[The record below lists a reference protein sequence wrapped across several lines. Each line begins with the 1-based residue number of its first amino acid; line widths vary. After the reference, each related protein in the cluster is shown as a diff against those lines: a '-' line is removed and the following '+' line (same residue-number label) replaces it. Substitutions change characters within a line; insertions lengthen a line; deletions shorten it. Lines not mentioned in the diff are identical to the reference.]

1 MAFTDH
7 KISAFAHKISDLA
20 DQPNLPPDELKAR
33 FDACPEQLRVSL
45 NAVCDEAARL
55 DERVDGII
63 AGTFG
68 DSIPKSMLSE
78 ELRAELDAKA
88 VETSVASRFTTEAA
102 ARESADSALSIR
114 MTSAESKLNAQA
126 TQISQKCQV
135 YIGTYTGDG
144 ATSRTI
150 SLGFR
155 PKAVLVYCEGYIGY
169 NDGRIQG
176 GLILDGTPMT
186 FSSAYQPAAEI
197 ISSGFIVRSN
207 DQRHQMNIN
216 QVFYSYLA
224 FRA

>member
-1 MAFTDH
+1 MNKNFT
-7 KISAFAHKISDLA
+7 IPAFAEPITG
-20 DQPNLPPDELKAR
+20 LPDTPTCAANELKRR
-33 FDACPEQLRVSL
+33 FQAPADEVRVAH
-45 NAVCDEAARL
+45 NALAEAHEKL
-55 DERVDGII
+55 DTKVEGIVTETF
-63 AGTFG
+63 AGA
-68 DSIPKSMLSE
+68 IHESMFDE
-78 ELRAELDAKA
+78 ELTEKLNSKAEQTSLDT
-88 VETSVASRFTTEAA
+88 VDNRLAA
-102 ARESADSALSIR
+102 AESTLQTQANQI
-114 MTSAESKLNAQA
+114 AQRC
-126 TQISQKCQV
+126 QI

-144 ATSRTI
+144 TESKTI

-155 PKAVLVYCEGYIGY
+155 PKAVIVYCEGYIGY

-197 ISSGFIVRSN
+197 ISSGFIVRRN

>member
-1 MAFTDH
+1 MNKNFT
-7 KISAFAHKISDLA
+7 IPAFAEPITG
-20 DQPNLPPDELKAR
+20 LPDTPTCAANELKRR
-33 FDACPEQLRVSL
+33 FQAPADEVRVAH
-45 NAVCDEAARL
+45 NALAEAHEKL
-55 DERVDGII
+55 DTKVEGIVTETF
-63 AGTFG
+63 AGA
-68 DSIPKSMLSE
+68 IHESMFDE
-78 ELRAELDAKA
+78 ELTEKLNSKAEQTSLDT
-88 VETSVASRFTTEAA
+88 VDNRLAA
-102 ARESADSALSIR
+102 AESTLQTQANQI
-114 MTSAESKLNAQA
+114 AQRC
-126 TQISQKCQV
+126 QI

-144 ATSRTI
+144 TESKTI

-155 PKAVLVYCEGYIGY
+155 PKAVIVYCEGYIGY